1 MLRLLNVLF
10 LIFVSFS
17 AFADDKLALTQSQ
30 DCDESG
36 RITLVAADRSALA
49 GLEGVVQLDGK
60 TLFVDS
66 ELVEVTPRSNDTV
79 EIRKKKKKSIDSD
92 DRATIGVAMCDSCG
106 AGGCAM
112 YSSGNRKWCEGECC
126 QMVVKILDSPE
137 FL

>member
-1 MLRLLNVLF
+1 MLRLLNILF

-17 AFADDKLALTQSQ
+17 AFADDKLAMTQSQ
-30 DCDESG
+30 GCDESG

-79 EIRKKKKKSIDSD
+79 EIRKKKKTIR
-92 DRATIGVAMCDSCG
+92 RAFIG
-106 AGGCAM
+106 
-112 YSSGNRKWCEGECC
+112 
-126 QMVVKILDSPE
+126 I
-137 FL
+137 